1 MDRKIV
7 GRTEIG
13 DPRDANRPG
22 HLVMAVTVEGER
34 DILGIWAG
42 DGGAGAKYWRQVTAE
57 LRNRGLELVLILM
70 PMWTEGPARRVL
82 FEGSLVE
89 RVGHAAR

>member
-1 MDRKIV
+1 
-7 GRTEIG
+7 
-13 DPRDANRPG
+13 
-22 HLVMAVTVEGER
+22 MAVTVEAKR
-34 DILGIWAG
+34 DVLGIWAG

-70 PMWTEGPARRVL
+70 PMWTEGPARRVV
-82 FEGSLVE
+82 FDGSLVE